1 MIRPI
6 SLTLAFLVCSC
17 GTNRSYVESMYAKMP
32 NDELV
37 RNRSKANETMAQ
49 MRSTFGV
56 PKHVQMQ
63 SDIIDA
69 ELQKRGITGPGLPP
83 LAGPLKQGETE
94 NFGLH

>member
-1 MIRPI
+1 
-6 SLTLAFLVCSC
+6 
-17 GTNRSYVESMYAKMP
+17 MYATMP

-37 RNRSKANETMAQ
+37 RNRSRANDMMVQ

-83 LAGPLKQGETE
+83 LAGPLKEGETE
-94 NFGLH
+94 DFGLRGGN